1 MKRAAR
7 RRGRAGGLSSSQR
20 LGWVLVAV
28 FLVVAPAFDYAWA
41 EPRRTDGPGA
51 RCQLHANPVLTGQPL
66 SPAPAFELQALVVVE
81 PLVRPSLVPPSI
93 FIPPR
98 A

>member
-1 MKRAAR
+1 VWA
-7 RRGRAGGLSSSQR
+7 
-20 LGWVLVAV
+20 LVAV

-41 EPRRTDGPGA
+41 EPWRTDDPDV
-51 RCQLHANPVLTGQPL
+51 RCQLHANLLTGQPL
-66 SPAPAFELQALVVVE
+66 SPAPAFGLQVLVVVE